1 MIYQADLDPQ
11 DVELAALFREHA
23 ADLRAMMADLRT
35 ASNMLVR
42 RDQSEDDELATLD
55 RIRHILTDLT
65 DGHEELADGFEAAA
79 QLYDGTVI
87 DRLALASAPTP
98 HARPPLLTGA
108 IGAGHALLL
117 LLGAVSAITLAIAGI
132 KELRP
137 APAGTPYTL
146 TETFNGDR

>member
-1 MIYQADLDPQ
+1 
-11 DVELAALFREHA
+11 VELAALFREHA

-79 QLYDGTVI
+79 QL
-87 DRLALASAPTP
+87 
-98 HARPPLLTGA
+98 
-108 IGAGHALLL
+108 
-117 LLGAVSAITLAIAGI
+117 
-132 KELRP
+132 
-137 APAGTPYTL
+137 
-146 TETFNGDR
+146 